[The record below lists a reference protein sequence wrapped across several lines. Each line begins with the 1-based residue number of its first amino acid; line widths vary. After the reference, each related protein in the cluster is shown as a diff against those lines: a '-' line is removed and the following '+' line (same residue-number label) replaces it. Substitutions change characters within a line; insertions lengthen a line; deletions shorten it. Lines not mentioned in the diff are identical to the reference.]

1 MRLSKII
8 SVILHPIF
16 MPLIALKLTL
26 FLVPSIGFALNT
38 YVRFIVGIVV
48 ISTIVFPLI
57 SILFFIKTGSVKSLE
72 MSSHKERFP
81 PLIYS
86 ALFMFVGYQ
95 FVNSALTF
103 APILKAEFLGA
114 IVIVSLAAVISKF
127 WKISLHMLGI
137 GGLVG
142 VLIGLN
148 FLYGGLSQFVVIS
161 ILLSGVLGVSRI
173 NEKAHNYSQVY
184 TGFIVGVSVEL
195 IALLLIYYHFNDFN
209 FSL

>member
-8 SVILHPIF
+8 SVIFHPIF

-38 YVRFIVGIVV
+38 YIRFIVGIVV

-86 ALFMFVGYQ
+86 ALFMFGGYQ

-103 APILKAEFLGA
+103 TPILKAEFLGA
-114 IVIVSLAAVISKF
+114 IVIVSLAAFISKF

-161 ILLSGVLGVSRI
+161 ILLSGILGVSRI
-173 NEKAHNYSQVY
+173 NEKAHNHLQIYI
-184 TGFIVGVSVEL
+184 GFILGAFIELSSVL
-195 IALLLIYYHFNDFN
+195 VF
-209 FSL
+209 

>member
-8 SVILHPIF
+8 SVVLHPIF

-26 FLVPSIGFALNT
+26 FLVPSIGFALNN
-38 YVRFIVGIVV
+38 YISFIVRIVV
-48 ISTIVFPLI
+48 ISTVIMPLI

-86 ALFMFVGYQ
+86 ALFMFIGYQ
-95 FVNSALTF
+95 FINSALTF

-114 IVIVSLAAVISKF
+114 IVIISLAAFISKF

-161 ILLSGVLGVSRI
+161 ILLSGILGVSRI
-173 NEKAHNYSQVY
+173 NEKAHNHAQIYI
-184 TGFIVGVSVEL
+184 GFLLGVFIELSSVL
-195 IALLLIYYHFNDFN
+195 IF
-209 FSL
+209 